1 VARDDAGRERVVGD
15 AVVSYRRGFHAARL
29 YSLVTDPGWQGRGVG
44 RALMAAAEAH
54 ALERGLV
61 SMRLE
66 VRVDNVRA
74 IAFYRSLGYE
84 DVGLTHDFYEDHS
97 DALRMRKR
105 LRGDTAHLLA
115 VPYHPQSLEFTC
127 GPACLMMALRSLGH
141 AEPLG
146 QGEELALW
154 REATTVF
161 MLAGH
166 GGASAHGLAV
176 AALRRGFGAEVWV
189 DQPGA
194 PFLDTV
200 RSPAK
205 KRVIELT
212 HAGFEEEL
220 ARRGGQV
227 RLGDFTADDVVGQLA
242 AGRVPLVLVSG
253 ASLYAERIPHWVV
266 ATGWDDDHLY
276 VHDPHLPEGAQR
288 ADGVHLPLRRADFA
302 RVARYGRTRHRAM
315 VVVWRPGSGRRA
327 KGGVSPAGARG
338 PQDPPPS
345 SG

>member
-1 VARDDAGRERVVGD
+1 
-15 AVVSYRRGFHAARL
+15 
-29 YSLVTDPGWQGRGVG
+29 
-44 RALMAAAEAH
+44 
-54 ALERGLV
+54 
-61 SMRLE
+61 
-66 VRVDNVRA
+66 
-74 IAFYRSLGYE
+74 
-84 DVGLTHDFYEDHS
+84 
-97 DALRMRKR
+97 
-105 LRGDTAHLLA
+105 

-227 RLGDFTADDVVGQLA
+227 RLGDFTADDVVEQLA

-288 ADGVHLPLRRADFA
+288 ADGVHLPLRRATSRGWRA
-302 RVARYGRTRHRAM
+302 TAGRATGDGGGRCPHGGAPGQRGGRLPGRPRGAEGPGVRRHAGSTRRRGSAGR
-315 VVVWRPGSGRRA
+315 WASEGWGPRPGSA
-327 KGGVSPAGARG
+327 TISA
-338 PQDPPPS
+338 
-345 SG
+345 